1 MNWSHSVVVFSG
13 GGARANPPGVAPEA
27 SVEYLDSS
35 EVFYAFYWGM
45 VSNCGVIRV
54 LLFEV
59 WFVAVEPWSLVRTG
73 SIRVSAVFCCS
84 TLTLL
89 SEERGGGVGNA
100 VLPLFGR
107 VLTVSGELL
116 AREFEC
122 EPVLHSI
129 GVG

>member
-1 MNWSHSVVVFSG
+1 MVFSG
-13 GGARANPPGVAPEA
+13 GGVRAHSSGVAPEA

-45 VSNCGVIRV
+45 VSNCSVIRV
-54 LLFEV
+54 FSFEV
-59 WFVAVEPWSLVRTG
+59 WFVAVEPLSLVRTG
-73 SIRVSAVFCCS
+73 SIRVLTIFYRS
-84 TLTLL
+84 TLMLPF
-89 SEERGGGVGNA
+89 EERGGVGNI

-107 VLTVSGELL
+107 VPTVSGELL
-116 AREFEC
+116 VGEFEC